1 MQNMIEKNRPR
12 GIAILGSTG
21 NIGVQALDI
30 ISQNRDSFSVKLLTA
45 HSNISLLIEQIKIFQ
60 PELVYISDKDKTK
73 ELKRVLSH
81 VEVAVLETPEALYQ
95 SFYDDSLDLVFLAIV
110 GFAGLMP
117 AMEVIKAKKTLA
129 LANKES
135 LVAGGDILMQ
145 EAKKNQVEIIPVD
158 SEHSAIFQCL
168 VGEAPSSIEKIIL
181 TASGGPFHGFS
192 AKQLQE
198 VQPKDALK
206 HPKWQMGPK
215 VSVDSASMMNKG
227 LEMIEAMHLFQLT
240 PEQIQLVIHPQA
252 IVHSMLQF
260 TDGNIKAQMS
270 LPDMRHP
277 IQYSLFYPHRQ
288 ALSLKRLDFSQAYE
302 LSFKPVHMK
311 KFRNL
316 ALVFEAL
323 KKGGNL
329 PAVLNAANEVAV
341 DAFLHHQ
348 LAFVDIS
355 KVIEEVMI
363 RCEYVAT
370 PSLSDL
376 QYIHLESV
384 SRTKEL
390 IKDIK

>member
-1 MQNMIEKNRPR
+1 MQNMIEKKRPK

-21 NIGVQALDI
+21 NIGVQALEI
-30 ISQNRDSFSVKLLTA
+30 ISQNRDLFSIKLLTA
-45 HSNISLLIEQIKIFQ
+45 HSNIKLLIQQIKIFQ
-60 PELVYISDKDKTK
+60 PELVFMSDKDKTK
-73 ELKRVLSH
+73 ELKQLLSNQDI
-81 VEVAVLETPEALYQ
+81 AVLETTKDLYQ

-135 LVAGGDILMQ
+135 LVAGGDILMR

-168 VGEAPSSIEKIIL
+168 VGEAPSSVEKLIL
-181 TASGGPFHGFS
+181 TASGGPFLGFS
-192 AKQLQE
+192 DQQLKDIQA
-198 VQPKDALK
+198 KDALK

-227 LEMIEAMHLFQLT
+227 LEVIEAVHLFQLK
-240 PEQIQLVIHPQA
+240 PEQIQVVIHPQA

-277 IQYSLFYPHRQ
+277 IQYSLFHPHRQ
-288 ALSLKRLDFSQAYE
+288 FISLKRLDFSQVLE
-302 LSFKPVHMK
+302 LSFKSVNMK

-323 KKGGNL
+323 KKGGNI

-348 LAFVDIS
+348 LAFVNIS
-355 KVIEEVMI
+355 KVIEEVMTHS
-363 RCEYVAT
+363 EYVDA

-376 QYIHLESV
+376 QYIHFESV
-384 SRTKEL
+384 SKTKEL
-390 IKDIK
+390 IKEIK